1 MILSYP
7 KAWHHSCCRCLG
19 VSNEAMVTK
28 TVANISSG
36 DAVALLEVAVQRL
49 KTRAN
54 RGHNLSVWI
63 RAVLMKHTAALM
75 ASPGQHPGPPTLTVS
90 WRGSAFCRQATHTP
104 EGMLTRLRGVEQGS
118 RGCCPHCT

>member
-1 MILSYP
+1 M
-7 KAWHHSCCRCLG
+7 
-19 VSNEAMVTK
+19 SNEAMVTK

-75 ASPGQHPGPPTLTVS
+75 ASPGQHPDLPTLTSS
-90 WRGSAFCRQATHTP
+90 WRGSASCRQHAP
-104 EGMLTRLRGVEQGS
+104 LRA
-118 RGCCPHCT
+118 C